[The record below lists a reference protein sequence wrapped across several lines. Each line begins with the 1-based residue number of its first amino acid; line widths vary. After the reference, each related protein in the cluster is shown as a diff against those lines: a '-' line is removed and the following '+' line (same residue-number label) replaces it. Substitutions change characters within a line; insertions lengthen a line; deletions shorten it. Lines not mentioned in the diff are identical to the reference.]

1 MIKKT
6 GRIPETSV
14 EAETG
19 KLVSRSGNP
28 RLVGPGGKESETGR
42 RTVAG
47 DTPPKEADS
56 RGHHDDVPHRTGDGD
71 HPAEAET
78 GVKTDGDRSLETSV
92 NRHGVRPETGGRGR
106 NLRNGNIDRDAMK
119 GVLRRERKR
128 KRVITNRGL
137 SCFI

>member
-1 MIKKT
+1 MIKKI

-28 RLVGPGGKESETGR
+28 SLVGPGGKESETGR

-56 RGHHDDVPHRTGDGD
+56 RGHHDDERHQTGDGD

-78 GVKTDGDRSLETSV
+78 GVKTDGDRSLGTSGECL
-92 NRHGVRPETGGRGR
+92 NHRGVRLETGGRGR
-106 NLRNGNIDRDAMK
+106 SLRSGNIDRGEDIN
-119 GVLRRERKR
+119 ETRKR
-128 KRVITNRGL
+128 NG
-137 SCFI
+137 